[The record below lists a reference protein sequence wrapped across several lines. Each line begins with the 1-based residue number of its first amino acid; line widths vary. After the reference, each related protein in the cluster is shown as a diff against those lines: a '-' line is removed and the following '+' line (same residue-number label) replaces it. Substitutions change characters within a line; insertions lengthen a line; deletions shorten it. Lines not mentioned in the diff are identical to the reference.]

1 MHLMDFGHFLKL
13 FNSGVTDILEN
24 GHLCQDSSLSVLLS
38 FLTYNYSEFS
48 TDAN

>member
-1 MHLMDFGHFLKL
+1 MDFGHFFKL

-24 GHLCQDSSLSVLLS
+24 GHLCQDSSLPVL
-38 FLTYNYSEFS
+38 LTYNYSEFS

>member
-1 MHLMDFGHFLKL
+1 MYLMDFGQFLKL

-24 GHLCQDSSLSVLLS
+24 GHLCQDSSLPVLA